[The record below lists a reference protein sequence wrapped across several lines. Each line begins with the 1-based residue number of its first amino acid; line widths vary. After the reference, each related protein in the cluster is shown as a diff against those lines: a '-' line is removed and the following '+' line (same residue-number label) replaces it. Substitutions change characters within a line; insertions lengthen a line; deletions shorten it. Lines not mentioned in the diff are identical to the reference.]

1 MIQGF
6 VQYKTVLF
14 VEWFTDNGQLKCL
27 KEPINTKQSGQRFK
41 VSCQQEIVKFQAMMR

>member
-14 VEWFTDNGQLKCL
+14 VEWFTDNGQIKCL
-27 KEPINTKQSGQRFK
+27 KEPINAKESGQRLK

>member
-27 KEPINTKQSGQRFK
+27 KEPINTKQSGQRLK
-41 VSCQQEIVKFQAMMR
+41 VSYQQEIVKFQAMMR